1 MTPINSFNDPSIGSI
16 EEFIYGRFLRNIGL
30 AFLVVIVAFGIYKL
44 FFEKKEKPKQ
54 NGDDKA

>member
-16 EEFIYGRFLRNIGL
+16 EGFQNREILKNFFSYLF
-30 AFLVVIVAFGIYKL
+30 ALVIAFGAYKL
-44 FFEKKEKPKQ
+44 FFEKKKMPKE